1 MDNNLQPCPFC
12 GGERIT
18 EVIGDYGL
26 HYMVCQTC
34 GAVVTFHNDFAEQ
47 HPEQTKALW
56 NRRTK

>member
-34 GAVVTFHNDFAEQ
+34 GAVVSFHNDFA
-47 HPEQTKALW
+47 EQTKALW